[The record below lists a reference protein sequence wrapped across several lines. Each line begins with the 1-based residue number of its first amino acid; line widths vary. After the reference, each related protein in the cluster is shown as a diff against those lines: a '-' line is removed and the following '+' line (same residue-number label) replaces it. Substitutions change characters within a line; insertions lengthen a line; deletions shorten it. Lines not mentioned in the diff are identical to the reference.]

1 MKSRALM
8 GVAALGLLAAG
19 GAALGLSITLGAPK
33 IYFPKGYDQ
42 ARAKAIEAVLS
53 DKRLR
58 YIDGLYSHWP
68 PAWSSTL
75 VYGGDTKALN
85 TMLAGLRRVPGV
97 KVRVT
102 FARDLAK
109 GAGEGHSVG
118 NWWVSYAQNQPDVVS
133 VRINLASKAI
143 DPEKMELWLAP
154 VRPTRGAP
162 AVPKKAPI
170 RLPAGPHPVAE
181 PAGKR

>member
-1 MKSRALM
+1 MKNRVLM
-8 GVAALGLLAAG
+8 SVAAIGVLAAAA
-19 GAALGLSITLGAPK
+19 AALALSIPLPAPEIK
-33 IYFPKGYDQ
+33 FPRGYDQ
-42 ARAKAIEAVLS
+42 ARAKAIGAVLS

-75 VYGGDTKALN
+75 VYGGDTEGLN

-102 FARDLAK
+102 FARDLARE
-109 GAGEGHSVG
+109 AGTGHSAG
-118 NWWVSYAQNQPDVVS
+118 NWWVMYAQDQPDVVS

-143 DPEKMELWLAP
+143 DLEKMEFWLAP
-154 VRPTRGAP
+154 VRPKRSAP
-162 AVPKKAPI
+162 AAPEKAPAAAK
-170 RLPAGPHPVAE
+170 PE
-181 PAGKR
+181 GKR

>member
-1 MKSRALM
+1 M
-8 GVAALGLLAAG
+8 
-19 GAALGLSITLGAPK
+19 
-33 IYFPKGYDQ
+33 
-42 ARAKAIEAVLS
+42 LS

-75 VYGGDTKALN
+75 VYGGDTQGLN

-102 FARDLAK
+102 FARDLARE
-109 GAGEGHSVG
+109 AGTGHSAG
-118 NWWVSYAQNQPDVVS
+118 NWWVMYAQNQPDVVS

-143 DPEKMELWLAP
+143 DLEKMELWLAP
-154 VRPTRGAP
+154 ARPTCSAP
-162 AVPKKAPI
+162 AAPKET
-170 RLPAGPHPVAE
+170 PAGAE
-181 PAGKR
+181 PAGIRIWPEFPS

>member
-1 MKSRALM
+1 MKNRVLM
-8 GVAALGLLAAG
+8 SAAAVGLLAAG
-19 GAALGLSITLGAPK
+19 GAALGLSIPLPEPEIKFA
-33 IYFPKGYDQ
+33 KGHDQ
-42 ARAKAIEAVLS
+42 ARAKAIGAVLS

-75 VYGGDTKALN
+75 VYGGDTQGLN
-85 TMLAGLRRVPGV
+85 KMLAGLRRVAGV

-109 GAGEGHSVG
+109 EAGTGHSVG
-118 NWWVSYAQNQPDVVS
+118 NWWVMYAQDQPDVVS

-143 DPEKMELWLAP
+143 DLAKMELWLAP
-154 VRPTRGAP
+154 IRPTRGAP
-162 AVPKKAPI
+162 AAPKEAPT
-170 RLPAGPHPVAE
+170 AAE
-181 PAGKR
+181 PAGTR